1 MTMSLSL
8 NTKHATGKQDP
19 KNEDVSLISFRSCAT
34 SRPCLQLLLCVTTRV
49 NPSDV
54 TARSIKESFADNR
67 AKKAN
72 SQRQLSTC
80 SSILP
85 LTVPYLFWCTLKLIT
100 DEYLPGYR
108 VFFNGLVLYENL
120 TATAVFLQS
129 GLL

>member
-1 MTMSLSL
+1 MTTSLPL

-19 KNEDVSLISFRSCAT
+19 KNEDVPPISFRSCAT
-34 SRPCLQLLLCVTTRV
+34 SRLSLQLLLCVTTRV

-54 TARSIKESFADNR
+54 TARSTKESFADNS

-80 SSILP
+80 SSIFP
-85 LTVPYLFWCTLKLIT
+85 STVPYLFWCTLKLIT
-100 DEYLPGYR
+100 DEYLPGYSF
-108 VFFNGLVLYENL
+108 FFNGLVLYENL

>member
-1 MTMSLSL
+1 MTTSLPL
-8 NTKHATGKQDP
+8 NTKHAMGKQDP
-19 KNEDVSLISFRSCAT
+19 KNEDVSPISFRSCAT

-54 TARSIKESFADNR
+54 TAHKIKESFADYS

-72 SQRQLSTC
+72 SQRKLSTC
-80 SSILP
+80 PSIFP

-100 DEYLPGYR
+100 DEYLAGYR
-108 VFFNGLVLYENL
+108 VFLMGLVLYENL
-120 TATAVFLQS
+120 IATAVFLQS